1 MNNTSNFELSYL
13 DRSEKLFIADDIAF
27 RPQMKVN
34 GKSILLRGN
43 ELKKKVKKKTTKK
56 KS

>member
-13 DRSEKLFIADDIAF
+13 DGSEKLFIADDIAF